1 MMPLKIN
8 EIKGARTRLGFTQEY
23 MAQQLGISVYSY
35 QKKESGKI
43 PFTEKQKFG
52 VAKLLELDLE
62 QMNAF
67 LFDNQLPIGSI
78 QRTSV

>member
-8 EIKGARTRLGFTQEY
+8 EIKGARTRLGFTQKD
-23 MAQQLGISVYSY
+23 MAKQLGISVNSY

-52 VAKLLELDLE
+52 VADILGLDIV
-62 QMNAF
+62 QMNEF
-67 LFDNQLPIGSI
+67 LFDGKLPLGN
-78 QRTSV
+78 

>member
-8 EIKGARTRLGFTQEY
+8 EIKGARTRLGITQES
-23 MAQQLGISVYSY
+23 MAAELGISVYSY

-52 VAKLLELDLE
+52 VAKILGFDLE
-62 QMNAF
+62 QMNDF
-67 LFDNQLPIGSI
+67 LFDGQLPIGTI